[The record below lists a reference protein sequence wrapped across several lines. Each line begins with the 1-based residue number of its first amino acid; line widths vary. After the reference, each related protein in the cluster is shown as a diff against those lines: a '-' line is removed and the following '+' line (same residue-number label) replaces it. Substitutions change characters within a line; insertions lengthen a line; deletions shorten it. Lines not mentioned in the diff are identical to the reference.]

1 MQVRGYSPVSVSQ
14 ALSVRKGFKRALMDA
29 FPLSL
34 SVFTY
39 GTAYGALAQ
48 STNHLSFI
56 QTLAMSTFVF
66 AGASQ
71 FTILG
76 LLHQRALMW
85 TIVGSTF
92 LINARQILY
101 GLTLGQTL
109 KHLRKRD
116 LAWLA
121 HGMTDES
128 YSVTT
133 IEAEK
138 NPVRVAYFAGAGTAI
153 IGPWLFSSALGFGLG
168 GLIGD
173 PARFGLDFAFI
184 GAFLGLLVAQ
194 LKHRRQILAAIA
206 SAIVATVVYRF
217 FGTSGAVLAG
227 ALVAFSVGVWKK

>member
-1 MQVRGYSPVSVSQ
+1 MQGQGYSPVSVSQ
-14 ALSVRKGFKRALMDA
+14 ELSIKKGFRRALFDA

-39 GTAYGALAQ
+39 GTAYGALAH
-48 STNHLSFI
+48 STNHLSLI
-56 QTLAMSTFVF
+56 QTLAMSVFVF
-66 AGASQ
+66 AGSSQ

-76 LLHQRALMW
+76 LLHQGAAMW

-101 GLTLGQTL
+101 GLTLGQSL
-109 KHLRKRD
+109 KHLSKRD

-133 IEAEK
+133 MQASK
-138 NPVRVAYFAGAGTAI
+138 NRVKVSYFAGAGTAI
-153 IGPWLFSSALGFGLG
+153 FGPWLLSSALGFGVG
-168 GLIGD
+168 GLIGN
-173 PARFGLDFAFI
+173 PARFGLDFAFV

-194 LKHRRQILAAIA
+194 LKQRKQVIAAIL
-206 SAIVATVVYRF
+206 SAVAATVVYRF
-217 FGTSGAVLAG
+217 FGTSAAVFVG
-227 ALVAFSVGVWKK
+227 ALAAFCVGVFRR

>member
-1 MQVRGYSPVSVSQ
+1 MPVHGYSPVSISQ
-14 ALSVRKGFKRALMDA
+14 ELSVQKGFKRALLDA

-39 GTAYGALAQ
+39 GTAYGALAH
-48 STNHLSFI
+48 STNHLSLF
-56 QTLAMSTFVF
+56 QTLAMSAFVF
-66 AGASQ
+66 AGSSQ

-76 LLHQRALMW
+76 LLHQGAMMW
-85 TIVGSTF
+85 TIIGSTF

-101 GLTLGQTL
+101 GLTLGQSL

-133 IEAEK
+133 VEAEK
-138 NPVRVAYFAGAGTAI
+138 NQVRVTYFAGAGTAI
-153 IGPWLFSSALGFGLG
+153 IGPWLFSSAVGFWLG

-184 GAFLGLLVAQ
+184 GAFLGLLIAQ
-194 LKHRRQILAAIA
+194 LKQRRQVVAAIA
-206 SAIVATVVYRF
+206 SAVVSTVIYHF
-217 FGTSGAVLAG
+217 FGTSSAVLVG
-227 ALVAFSVGVWKK
+227 ALAAFSVGVYTK

>member
-1 MQVRGYSPVSVSQ
+1 MSVPVYSPVSVSQ
-14 ALSVRKGFKRALMDA
+14 EVSTEKEFVRALMDA

-34 SVFTY
+34 SVFVY
-39 GTAYGALAQ
+39 GTAYGALAH
-48 STNHLSFI
+48 STNHLSLL
-56 QTLAMSTFVF
+56 QTLAMSVFVF

-71 FTILG
+71 FTILA
-76 LLHQRALMW
+76 LLHQGALLW

-109 KHLRKRD
+109 KHMPKRH
-116 LAWLA
+116 LVWLA

-133 IEAEK
+133 VEAGK
-138 NPVRVAYFAGAGTAI
+138 RQVRVAYFAGAGTAI
-153 IGPWLFSSALGFGLG
+153 LGPWLLSSVVGFGLG

-184 GAFLGLLVAQ
+184 GAFLGLLIAQ
-194 LKHRRQILAAIA
+194 LKQRSQVVAALV
-206 SAIVATVVYRF
+206 SAFVATIVYRF
-217 FGTSGAVLAG
+217 FGTSGAVFAG
-227 ALVAFSVGVWKK
+227 ALTSFLVGVNAK